1 MIAFLFFYLKVKS
14 VALQCW
20 VAIKFAKKGQIKF
33 GVFRDGGTSRFAQ
46 TPWKRRKDDFFK
58 HPLFKGIPRKN
69 IARITASY
77 ILKINLFNQESN
89 HEKQK
94 NELKNTEFHF
104 FTNVFSLS
112 T

>member
-1 MIAFLFFYLKVKS
+1 MLSRDKIRQKRSNKIWGFPRRRNLSLCAN
-14 VALQCW
+14 ALE
-20 VAIKFAKKGQIKF
+20 K
-33 GVFRDGGTSRFAQ
+33 T
-46 TPWKRRKDDFFK
+46 KRRKDDFFK